1 MNSGSWNVLFYSHL
15 EHFLWYC
22 NLSEFEALSWEHHD
36 LAFIRGE
43 QLNIMSYGW
52 QYGANKGSVIRL
64 GAGYGTASERK
75 KKKKKNMTEIAAKM
89 VHGWFDWWPVWHL
102 SSKRYW
108 GLKGRGRRIL
118 LSRHLILHW
127 SKRCISSRLNYANSQ
142 LGPAPVT
149 VTVCGCVCVGV
160 WSFS

>member
-1 MNSGSWNVLFYSHL
+1 MKCFILFTFGTFLMVLQSFGIRSVVMGASWPCLHQGWATEYN
-15 EHFLWYC
+15 ELWLTIWC
-22 NLSEFEALSWEHHD
+22 KQRQCDKAWCRLWDSKWE
-36 LAFIRGE
+36 E
-43 QLNIMSYGW
+43 
-52 QYGANKGSVIRL
+52 
-64 GAGYGTASERK
+64 EK
-75 KKKKKNMTEIAAKM
+75 KKKSMTEIAAKM